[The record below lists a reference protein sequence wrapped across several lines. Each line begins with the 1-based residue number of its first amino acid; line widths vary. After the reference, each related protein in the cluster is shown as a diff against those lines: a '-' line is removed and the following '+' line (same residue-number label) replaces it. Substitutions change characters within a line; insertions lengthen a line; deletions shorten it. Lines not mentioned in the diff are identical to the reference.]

1 MTFAELLAAVGEV
14 AGIRRVRFTTSH
26 PRHFN
31 REIVEAIDAL
41 PTLCD
46 HVHLPVQS
54 GSSRVLSAMAR
65 EYTREMYLE
74 RIAWIRAAKNR
85 TISMTTDIIVG
96 FPGETE
102 AEFADTLALLDEVQY
117 DGVFSFKYS

>member
-1 MTFAELLAAVGEV
+1 M
-14 AGIRRVRFTTSH
+14 
-26 PRHFN
+26 
-31 REIVEAIDAL
+31 EAIDTV

-74 RIAWIRAAKNR
+74 RIAWCPRGNQR
-85 TISMTTDIIVG
+85 RSR
-96 FPGETE
+96 
-102 AEFADTLALLDEVQY
+102 
-117 DGVFSFKYS
+117 